1 MVNKTIKRSGVKIV
15 LKLKKDKELAANYH
29 STKTRRMFGILRNEN
44 FSEVFI
50 KVSYGYYV
58 DVWGNLEEFENSGIY
73 RTKDEAIQALKAFLE
88 SGLLEYFGIKVTN
101 NG

>member
-73 RTKDEAIQALKAFLE
+73 RTKDEAIQALKAFWKVGYLSILE
-88 SGLLEYFGIKVTN
+88 LR
-101 NG
+101 